1 MRQDNSSD
9 LANQYYDLATDFFE
23 YGWGESFHFATMHK
37 GESFEHA
44 IAKHEYRIALKLR
57 IEPGE
62 KVLDMGCGVGGPAR
76 NIATFTE
83 AEITGLNINDYQ
95 IQRAR
100 ELTKAAG
107 VDHLCEFVKGDFCK
121 APLES
126 ETFDKA
132 YAIEASCHAAD
143 LSKVYREAYRMLK
156 PGGLFA
162 SYEWVMTDKYDP
174 TNPYHKQLKEEIMLG
189 DGLPDINSIETVLHA
204 VKSNGFELLETA
216 DMVEHSPVPWYS
228 VMQPR
233 WTLADFKITPL
244 GRWLTHV
251 ALMGLELVGFA
262 PSGSVKVHRTL
273 CKGADSLVNGGKE
286 GVFSPMFLVVAR
298 KPGKPTQ

>member
-1 MRQDNSSD
+1 
-9 LANQYYDLATDFFE
+9 
-23 YGWGESFHFATMHK
+23 
-37 GESFEHA
+37 
-44 IAKHEYRIALKLR
+44 
-57 IEPGE
+57 
-62 KVLDMGCGVGGPAR
+62 
-76 NIATFTE
+76 
-83 AEITGLNINDYQ
+83 
-95 IQRAR
+95 
-100 ELTKAAG
+100 
-107 VDHLCEFVKGDFCK
+107 
-121 APLES
+121 
-126 ETFDKA
+126 
-132 YAIEASCHAAD
+132 
-143 LSKVYREAYRMLK
+143 
-156 PGGLFA
+156 
-162 SYEWVMTDKYDP
+162 
-174 TNPYHKQLKEEIMLG
+174 LG

>member
-1 MRQDNSSD
+1 M
-9 LANQYYDLATDFFE
+9 
-23 YGWGESFHFATMHK
+23 
-37 GESFEHA
+37 
-44 IAKHEYRIALKLR
+44 
-57 IEPGE
+57 
-62 KVLDMGCGVGGPAR
+62 
-76 NIATFTE
+76 
-83 AEITGLNINDYQ
+83 
-95 IQRAR
+95 
-100 ELTKAAG
+100 
-107 VDHLCEFVKGDFCK
+107 
-121 APLES
+121 
-126 ETFDKA
+126 
-132 YAIEASCHAAD
+132 
-143 LSKVYREAYRMLK
+143 
-156 PGGLFA
+156 
-162 SYEWVMTDKYDP
+162 
-174 TNPYHKQLKEEIMLG
+174 G

-216 DMVEHSPVPWYS
+216 DMVKLSPVPWYS

-251 ALMGLELVGFA
+251 ALMGMELVGFA